1 MRLHRRIF
9 ARALQR
15 RCHTSPGH
23 ELPDEKDKS
32 KRRGV
37 AAPLSS
43 LPVIRVLVTAALLFA
58 TASLALAQTQSSTN
72 RSRTFGPDACGPA
85 DPAYIHTANETGGIP
100 MFFQRSEAA
109 KAFHLVRE
117 TTRNNVATVFWAT
130 GTLDAKP
137 QIIRVP
143 VDSATKRITF
153 TFSGD
158 TKGNEF
164 KVTQPSSGA
173 ITESSSST
181 EVTELNCGRILTVTS
196 PEAGEWLAEITGK
209 GRYWIEA
216 QGQSDIFFVSVEFVK
231 RGGRPGHEGLF
242 RIQGQP
248 LVGTP
253 ATLQA
258 SLSASSTKT
267 TEFYLVNEQGHTI
280 QKLPM
285 DAVNSDRQFLEFVG
299 SMDLPN
305 VPFRVAVMGRD
316 SNDKQYQR
324 FFASLFHAESVSVE
338 VSANP
343 DSDELSPGS
352 TRQVAFKVRNIGSP
366 RTFKITVTDTH
377 NFLRNVEPKEL
388 ALGAGESGT
397 IQVDLTVP
405 AATAPGVGDDLVIV
419 AASTTGPPTSNSSVL
434 HLSVS
439 SSGQN
444 PR

>member
-15 RCHTSPGH
+15 RCHTSPVH

-37 AAPLSS
+37 AAPFDSW
-43 LPVIRVLVTAALLFA
+43 PVIRVLVTAALLFA

-72 RSRTFGPDACGPA
+72 RSRAFGPDACGPA
-85 DPAYIHTANETGGIP
+85 DAAYIHTANETGGIP
-100 MFFQRSEAA
+100 MFLQRSEAA

-117 TTRNNVATVFWAT
+117 STRNNVATVFWAT
-130 GTLDAKP
+130 GTLDAK
-137 QIIRVP
+137 QILRVP
-143 VDSATKRITF
+143 VDSLTKRITF

-164 KVTQPSSGA
+164 KVTQPSGGA

-181 EVTELNCGRILTVTS
+181 EVTELNCGRILTVAS

-216 QGQSDIFFVSVEFVK
+216 QGQSDIFFVSVGFGK
-231 RGGRPGHEGLF
+231 KGGRPGHEGLF
-242 RIQGQP
+242 RMQGQP
-248 LVGTP
+248 LVGAP

-258 SLSASSTKT
+258 SLSASATKA

-305 VPFRVAVMGRD
+305 VPFRIAVMGRD
-316 SNDKQYQR
+316 SNDTQYQR

-338 VSANP
+338 VSAKP
-343 DSDELSPGS
+343 GVHELSPG
-352 TRQVAFKVRNIGSP
+352 TTMQIAFTVRNIGFP
-366 RTFKITVTDTH
+366 RTFKITVTDTQK
-377 NFLRNVEPKEL
+377 FLTNAAPKEL

-397 IQVDLTVP
+397 VQVELTVP
-405 AATAPGVGDDLVIV
+405 AATASGVGDDLVIV
-419 AASTTGPPTSNSSVL
+419 AASTAGPPTSNSSVV

>member
-1 MRLHRRIF
+1 V
-9 ARALQR
+9 
-15 RCHTSPGH
+15 H

-37 AAPLSS
+37 AAPFDSW
-43 LPVIRVLVTAALLFA
+43 PVIRVLVTAALLFA

-72 RSRTFGPDACGPA
+72 RSRAFGPDACGPA

-100 MFFQRSEAA
+100 MFLQRSEAA

-117 TTRNNVATVFWAT
+117 STRNNVATVFWAT

-143 VDSATKRITF
+143 VDSVTKRITF

-164 KVTQPSSGA
+164 KVTQPSGGA

-258 SLSASSTKT
+258 SLSASATKT

-305 VPFRVAVMGRD
+305 VPFRIAVMGRD

-338 VSANP
+338 VSAKP
-343 DSDELSPGS
+343 GVDELSPG
-352 TRQVAFKVRNIGSP
+352 TKQVAFTVRNIGSP
-366 RTFKITVTDTH
+366 CTFKITVTDTQK
-377 NFLRNVEPKEL
+377 FLTNVAPKEL

-397 IQVDLTVP
+397 VQVELTVP
-405 AATAPGVGDDLVIV
+405 AATASGVGDDLVIV
-419 AASTTGPPTSNSSVL
+419 AASTAGTPTSNSSVL

-439 SSGQN
+439 SSNHN
-444 PR
+444 P

>member
-1 MRLHRRIF
+1 
-9 ARALQR
+9 
-15 RCHTSPGH
+15 
-23 ELPDEKDKS
+23 
-32 KRRGV
+32 
-37 AAPLSS
+37 
-43 LPVIRVLVTAALLFA
+43 
-58 TASLALAQTQSSTN
+58 
-72 RSRTFGPDACGPA
+72 
-85 DPAYIHTANETGGIP
+85 
-100 MFFQRSEAA
+100 MFLQRSEAA

-117 TTRNNVATVFWAT
+117 STRNNVATVFWAT

-143 VDSATKRITF
+143 VDSVTKRITF

-164 KVTQPSSGA
+164 KVTQASGGA

-209 GRYWIEA
+209 GGYWMEA
-216 QGQSDIFFVSVEFVK
+216 QAQSDIFFVSVEFVK
-231 RGGRPGHEGLF
+231 KGGRPGHEGLF

-258 SLSASSTKT
+258 SLSASATKT

-338 VSANP
+338 VSAKAGV
-343 DSDELSPGS
+343 DELSPGI
-352 TRQVAFKVRNIGSP
+352 TKQVAFTVRNIGFP
-366 RTFKITVTDTH
+366 RTFKITVTDTQK
-377 NFLRNVEPKEL
+377 FLTNAAPKEL

-397 IQVDLTVP
+397 VQVELTVP
-405 AATAPGVGDDLVIV
+405 AATASGVGDDLVIV

>member
-15 RCHTSPGH
+15 RCHTSPVH
-23 ELPDEKDKS
+23 ELSDEKDKS

-37 AAPLSS
+37 AAPFDSW
-43 LPVIRVLVTAALLFA
+43 PVIRVLVTAALLFA
-58 TASLALAQTQSSTN
+58 TASLAFAQTQSSTN

-100 MFFQRSEAA
+100 MFLQRSEAA

-117 TTRNNVATVFWAT
+117 STRNNVATVFWAT

-143 VDSATKRITF
+143 VDSVTKRITF
-153 TFSGD
+153 AFSGE

-164 KVTQPSSGA
+164 KVTQPSGGA

-258 SLSASSTKT
+258 SLSASATKT

-280 QKLPM
+280 QKLTM
-285 DAVNSDRQFLEFVG
+285 HAVNSDRQFLEFVG

-305 VPFRVAVMGRD
+305 VPFRIAVMGRD

-338 VSANP
+338 VSAKP
-343 DSDELSPGS
+343 GVDELSPG
-352 TRQVAFKVRNIGSP
+352 TKQVAFTVRNIGSP
-366 RTFKITVTDTH
+366 CTFKITVTDTQK
-377 NFLRNVEPKEL
+377 FLTNVAPKEL

-397 IQVDLTVP
+397 VQVELTVP
-405 AATAPGVGDDLVIV
+405 AATASGVGDDLVIV
-419 AASTTGPPTSNSSVL
+419 AASTAGTPTSNSSVL

>member
-1 MRLHRRIF
+1 V
-9 ARALQR
+9 
-15 RCHTSPGH
+15 H

-37 AAPLSS
+37 AAPFDSW
-43 LPVIRVLVTAALLFA
+43 PVIRVLVTAALLFA

-72 RSRTFGPDACGPA
+72 RSRAFGPDACGPA

-100 MFFQRSEAA
+100 MFLQRSEAA

-117 TTRNNVATVFWAT
+117 STRNNVATVFWAT

-143 VDSATKRITF
+143 VDSVTKRITF

-164 KVTQPSSGA
+164 KVTQPSGGA

-231 RGGRPGHEGLF
+231 KGGRPGHEGLF

-258 SLSASSTKT
+258 SLSASATKT

-305 VPFRVAVMGRD
+305 VPFRIAVMGRD

-338 VSANP
+338 VSAKP
-343 DSDELSPGS
+343 GVDELSPG
-352 TRQVAFKVRNIGSP
+352 TKQVAFTVRNIGSP
-366 RTFKITVTDTH
+366 CTFKITVTDTQK
-377 NFLRNVEPKEL
+377 FLTNVAPKEL

-397 IQVDLTVP
+397 VQVELTVP
-405 AATAPGVGDDLVIV
+405 AATASGVGDDLVIV
-419 AASTTGPPTSNSSVL
+419 AASTAGTPTSNSSVL